1 MVLVVVVAAAAG
13 AAEFYQPLLKVEMK
27 LLHGPLR
34 EEKVGLLH
42 LSENEVGM
50 NTEMEMEMQYNVKV
64 VVEVEV

>member
-1 MVLVVVVAAAAG
+1 
-13 AAEFYQPLLKVEMK
+13 LLKVEMK

-50 NTEMEMEMQYNVKV
+50 NMEMEMQYNVKV

>member
-1 MVLVVVVAAAAG
+1 VVVVVAAAA
-13 AAEFYQPLLKVEMK
+13 EFYQSLLKVEMK

-50 NTEMEMEMQYNVKV
+50 NTEMEVQYNVKV

>member
-1 MVLVVVVAAAAG
+1 MAAAT
-13 AAEFYQPLLKVEMK
+13 AEFYQSLLKVEMK

-50 NTEMEMEMQYNVKV
+50 NTEMEMQYNVKV

>member
-1 MVLVVVVAAAAG
+1 MVVVAAAA
-13 AAEFYQPLLKVEMK
+13 AEFYQSLLKVEMK

-50 NTEMEMEMQYNVKV
+50 NTEMEVQYNVKV

>member
-1 MVLVVVVAAAAG
+1 MAVAAAA
-13 AAEFYQPLLKVEMK
+13 AAEFYQSLLKVEMK

-50 NTEMEMEMQYNVKV
+50 NTEMEVQYNVKV

>member
-1 MVLVVVVAAAAG
+1 MVVVVAAVT
-13 AAEFYQPLLKVEMK
+13 EFYQPLLKVEMK

-50 NTEMEMEMQYNVKV
+50 NTEMEVQYNVKV

>member
-1 MVLVVVVAAAAG
+1 MVVVAAAAG

-50 NTEMEMEMQYNVKV
+50 NTEMEVQYNVKV

>member
-1 MVLVVVVAAAAG
+1 MVVAAAAAAG

-50 NTEMEMEMQYNVKV
+50 NTEMEMQYNVKV